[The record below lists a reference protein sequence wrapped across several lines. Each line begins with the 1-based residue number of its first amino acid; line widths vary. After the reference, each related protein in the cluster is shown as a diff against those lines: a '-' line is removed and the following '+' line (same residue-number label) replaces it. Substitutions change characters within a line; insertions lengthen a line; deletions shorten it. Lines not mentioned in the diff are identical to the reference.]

1 VVVAA
6 SSRQEHAGLGSCE
19 EGASSCAVGD
29 QPAKHW
35 VVTAEVHRRPE
46 EAPCAV
52 AVDCCAA
59 AGDEPAP
66 AETGRAD
73 VPRAEAPLAEAA
85 NSRDVPCQTDWTG
98 DAPDDPVDLD
108 ALQAAPDDDQ
118 KLPSA
123 GSHHAQSAPQHH
135 QQGPCSVSG
144 WRRGVVVGGPYCP
157 HRMLS
162 VIYVGLTSGPVSVRQ
177 SVCVCLSCLST
188 AAACGGFADERPAA
202 AAAAAPQQMR
212 AVPR

>member
-1 VVVAA
+1 VCPAGEGEVVVAA

-29 QPAKHW
+29 QPSKQW
-35 VVTAEVHRRPE
+35 VVTAEMHRRPE
-46 EAPCAV
+46 APGAV

-85 NSRDVPCQTDWTG
+85 SSRDVPCQTDWTG

-123 GSHHAQSAPQHH
+123 GSHHAPSAPQHH
-135 QQGPCSVSG
+135 QQGPCSVSR

-177 SVCVCLSCLST
+177 SVCLSVVSIDRCSSVRRL
-188 AAACGGFADERPAA
+188 C
-202 AAAAAPQQMR
+202 
-212 AVPR
+212 